1 MHNVTL
7 IPQIKMLNANLVHS
21 KASTA
26 LKSFCRGFSV
36 KLLLTLRATLL
47 ISMKDG
53 SNIEKK
59 ALKSLSLIHFSKN
72 CTYLDTVLL
81 KGFLSV
87 FFLSVCTLDT
97 HRLSH
102 YSKLDFL
109 LRIYSVSAAR
119 NKIPN
124 RNEISAMSQ

>member
-1 MHNVTL
+1 M
-7 IPQIKMLNANLVHS
+7 
-21 KASTA
+21 
-26 LKSFCRGFSV
+26 
-36 KLLLTLRATLL
+36 
-47 ISMKDG
+47 
-53 SNIEKK
+53 
-59 ALKSLSLIHFSKN
+59 
-72 CTYLDTVLL
+72 LL

-124 RNEISAMSQ
+124 RTEISAMTEIKKTGTKEVSVRITLVKRKTFFYLRLFIFGCKAVLCLEQQKDPHTEQRRH

>member
-1 MHNVTL
+1 M
-7 IPQIKMLNANLVHS
+7 
-21 KASTA
+21 
-26 LKSFCRGFSV
+26 
-36 KLLLTLRATLL
+36 
-47 ISMKDG
+47 
-53 SNIEKK
+53 
-59 ALKSLSLIHFSKN
+59 
-72 CTYLDTVLL
+72 LL

-109 LRIYSVSAAR
+109 LRIYSVLPAR

-124 RNEISAMSQ
+124 RTEISAMTEIKKTGTKEVSVRITLVKRKTFFYLRLFIFGCKAVLCLEQQKDPHTEQRRH